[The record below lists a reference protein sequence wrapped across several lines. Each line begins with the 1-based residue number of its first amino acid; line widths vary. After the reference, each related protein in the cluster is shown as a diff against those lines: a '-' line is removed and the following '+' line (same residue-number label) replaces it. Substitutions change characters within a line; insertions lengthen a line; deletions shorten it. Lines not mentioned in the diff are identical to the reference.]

1 MATVRQWSRTAA
13 IDVNS
18 LKLSLYLIAHR
29 PARIK
34 TSVLKQKC
42 DKLLGTYNQSLFET
56 CLVLKTIC
64 NIYRYTRRAL
74 VMCYKGQCTEIDNFC
89 KI

>member
-34 TSVLKQKC
+34 TCALKYKC
-42 DKLLGTYNQSLFET
+42 YNLLSTYNQL
-56 CLVLKTIC
+56 I
-64 NIYRYTRRAL
+64 
-74 VMCYKGQCTEIDNFC
+74 
-89 KI
+89 